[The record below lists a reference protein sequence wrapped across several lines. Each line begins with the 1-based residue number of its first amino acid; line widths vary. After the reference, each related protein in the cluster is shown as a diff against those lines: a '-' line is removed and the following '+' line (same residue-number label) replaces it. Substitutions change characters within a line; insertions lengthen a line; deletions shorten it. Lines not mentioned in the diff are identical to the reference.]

1 MSLYLDVGSPDAKL
15 TSEQLRGLV
24 FEALGEIGERRKVLA
39 VPPDY
44 SRLHSRA
51 GELTQY
57 IYDYYGDCLRCV
69 LPALGTHAPME
80 EDQVSRMFGR
90 VPISL
95 FRRHDWRRDV
105 TRLGE
110 VPSMFVHEQ
119 SEGKLDYCWPV
130 EVNRL
135 INNGDFDLILSIGQV
150 VPHEVVGMANHSKN
164 ILVGTG
170 GPNGINRSH
179 YLGAVYGMER
189 IMGRVDTPVRRVLNY
204 AADRFLAHLPIIYV
218 LTVVARDLNGQ
229 LVTRGIYIGDDTECF
244 REASAL
250 SLRVNFEMLEKP
262 LSKVVVYLNPE
273 EYKST
278 WLGNK
283 AIYRT
288 RMALADGGELIVLA
302 PGIKE
307 FGEDAVIDR
316 LIRKHGYRGTE
327 ATLQAVERSPELAQD
342 LSAAA
347 HLIHGSSEGRFSIT
361 YAAGSLR
368 SEEIESVGFRSG
380 DLRQLASIYNPDKL
394 RDGHNVVAGE
404 DVFFI
409 SNPGLGL
416 WAHRSRLEGEEFS
429 SHERISHIGPPPTS
443 KA

>member
-1 MSLYLDVGSPDAKL
+1 M
-15 TSEQLRGLV
+15 
-24 FEALGEIGERRKVLA
+24 LA

-51 GELTQY
+51 GELIQC
-57 IYDYYGDCLRCV
+57 IYDYYGDRLRCV
-69 LPALGTHAPME
+69 LPALGTHAPMAE
-80 EDQVSRMFGR
+80 AQVSRMFGR

-95 FRRHDWRRDV
+95 FRRHDWRRDIA
-105 TRLGE
+105 RLGE
-110 VPSMFVHEQ
+110 VPSDFIREQ

-130 EVNRL
+130 EVNHL

-150 VPHEVVGMANHSKN
+150 VPHEVVGMANHNKN

-170 GPNGINRSH
+170 GLNGINRSH

-189 IMGRVDTPVRRVLNY
+189 IMGRMDTPVRRVLNY
-204 AADRFLAHLPIIYV
+204 AADHFLAHLPIIYV

-262 LSKVVVYLNPE
+262 LSKVVVYLSPE
-273 EYKST
+273 EYKTT

-288 RMALADGGELIVLA
+288 RMALSDGGELIVLA
-302 PGIKE
+302 PGVRE

-316 LIRKHGYRGTE
+316 LIRKYGYRGTE
-327 ATLQAVERSPELAQD
+327 ATLQAVERNPELEQN

-368 SEEIESVGFRSG
+368 SEEIESIGFQSG
-380 DLRQLASIYNPDKL
+380 DLPRLSSIYNPQKL
-394 RDGHNVVAGE
+394 RDGYNIVGGE
-404 DVFFI
+404 NIFFI

-416 WAHRSRLEGEEFS
+416 WAHRSRLEGEGQLAHRLAQS
-429 SHERISHIGPPPTS
+429 R
-443 KA
+443 